1 MKKKQPIRYNE
12 VVSVI
17 TIPRPLR
24 ERLGDDGVDA
34 LIAVINESSLRSR
47 DDLATKL
54 DLKTEMTRLELKIE
68 SVKADLE
75 LKIESVK
82 ADLELK
88 IESNKSETL
97 KWMFIFWAG
106 QLVAFF
112 AMLKAFLK

>member
-1 MKKKQPIRYNE
+1 M
-12 VVSVI
+12 SVI

-34 LIAVINESSLRSR
+34 LIAVINESNLRSR
-47 DDLATKL
+47 DDLATKN
-54 DLKTEMTRLELKIE
+54 DISRVELRME
-68 SVKADLE
+68 SIK
-75 LKIESVK
+75 S
-82 ADLELK
+82 DLELK

>member
-34 LIAVINESSLRSR
+34 LIAVINESNLRSR
-47 DDLATKL
+47 DDLATKN
-54 DLKTEMTRLELKIE
+54 DISRVELRME
-68 SVKADLE
+68 SIK
-75 LKIESVK
+75 S
-82 ADLELK
+82 DLELK